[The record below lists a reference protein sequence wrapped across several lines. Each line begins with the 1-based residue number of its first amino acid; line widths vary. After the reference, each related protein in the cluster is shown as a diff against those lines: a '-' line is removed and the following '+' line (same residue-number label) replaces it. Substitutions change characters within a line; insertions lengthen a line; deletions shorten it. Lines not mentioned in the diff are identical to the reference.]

1 MNVLAVF
8 NQSLMRGIVA
18 CLLGLSVAALAADP
32 IPDGNQ
38 SEVWKKV
45 RQSYFEGRTIVED
58 VDAKVVALKAP
69 KRAEDAAT
77 VPVQIKTGVNQ
88 SKDRFIQK
96 LYLFIDANPSPVAA
110 IFTFTPES
118 GRADIDTRVRIEA
131 YSHMRAVAEMN
142 DGKLFMATHYIKAA
156 GGCSAANGTL
166 PDYANFQPKLKF
178 KVDPNVEKDQPN
190 LAQLMINHPNAS
202 PLVKDQL
209 THLFQP
215 AYYVRTINV
224 SYAGKQI
231 MTADVDFSISENP
244 NFRFYFTPS
253 GEGEL
258 RAEVVDTKDVKVESF
273 VKITPTAGKT

>member
-1 MNVLAVF
+1 MNLTT
-8 NQSLMRGIVA
+8 SLKQAISGIFIA
-18 CLLGLSVAALAADP
+18 GLLSLGMTAFAADP
-32 IPDGNQ
+32 DPDSNQ

-45 RQSYFEGRTIVED
+45 RASYFENRVITDDTDGKII
-58 VDAKVVALKAP
+58 ALKAP

-77 VPVQIKTGVNQ
+77 VPVQIKTGLSQ

-178 KVDPNVEKDQPN
+178 KVDPNVEKDQPTI
-190 LAQLMINHPNAS
+190 AQLLINHPNAS

-231 MTADVDFSISENP
+231 MSADVDFSISENP
-244 NFRFYFTPS
+244 NFRFYFTPN

-258 RAEVVDTKDVKVESF
+258 HAEVVDTKDVKVESF
-273 VKITPTAGKT
+273 VKITPTGGKS

>member
-1 MNVLAVF
+1 MEHLYRTVVIATLALFSAVTF
-8 NQSLMRGIVA
+8 
-18 CLLGLSVAALAADP
+18 AADP
-32 IPDGNQ
+32 DPDGNQ
-38 SEVWKKV
+38 SEIWKKV
-45 RQSYFEGRTIVED
+45 RVSYFENRVILDD
-58 VDAKVVALKAP
+58 VDGKVVALKAP

-77 VPVQIKTGVNQ
+77 VPIQIKTGLHQ
-88 SKDRFIQK
+88 SKDRYIQK

-110 IFTFTPES
+110 IFSFTPES

-142 DGKLFMATHYIKAA
+142 DGKLYMATHYIKAA

-178 KVDPNVEKDQPN
+178 KVDPNVEKGQPTI
-190 LAQLMINHPNAS
+190 AQLLINHPNAS
-202 PLVKDQL
+202 PLVKDQVS
-209 THLFQP
+209 HLYQQ

-244 NFRFYFTPS
+244 NFRFYFTPNV
-253 GEGEL
+253 EGEL
-258 RAEVVDTKDVKVESF
+258 RAEVIDTKDIKVESF
-273 VKITPTAGKT
+273 IKVSPTGG